1 MKVAII
7 APSGV
12 PFIWGGAENIWKVL
26 WLTLN
31 QQENITAELIK
42 LPSPEHDFWAI
53 IQSYQNFAELDLNHF
68 DLIIST
74 KYPAWMVSHP
84 RHILF
89 MQHTLRGLYD
99 TYPAHL
105 TKNIDHLAQKLPALC
120 HLLNIKK
127 PNRTHLSEC
136 FVELKRIKELQILNQ
151 QDIALP
157 GPLLRALIH
166 FFDAVAL
173 APGQILR
180 YTAIAHEVANRKEY
194 FPGGIKPD
202 VLYHPSSLPQAGVI
216 ADTHISPAIFTA
228 SRLDGPK
235 RIDLLIKAY
244 CKSGVKTPLRIAGTG
259 PQSPELQKLIPP
271 NAAITLLGH
280 LSEQQLAQEY
290 ANALFVPFIPEHE
303 DFGLISYE
311 AMIAGKAVLSCT
323 DSGGATELIRHMENG
338 LIVKPDCDEIA
349 KAIKQLS
356 DHPSLS
362 HQLGQKAY
370 NTVKDINWPALVK
383 ELLNKNAQYLP
394 KILVLNTYPIYPVV
408 SGGQARLYHLYS
420 ELSMLGYSVE
430 ILNLDFNTR
439 VIKSRNLNENFI
451 EVLIPVSDEFRKKS
465 SAEEK
470 RLNISCV
477 DWLAAAHPELLPEWQ
492 AEIKRRAPWA
502 SMVICSHPYA
512 YPAMVQAGVK
522 QWLYEAHNVEAD
534 LKSQIYRQHPNEA
547 QKIKELESQ
556 CAIGAQHIICCSNED
571 SQRMQALY
579 QIPDHQFS
587 IIANGV
593 DTQNIKY
600 LDQAGRKE
608 IRVQMGLEPTN
619 NISLFMGSNHGPNIE
634 AAEQILIAAEQDL
647 SLQYIILGSVADAFK
662 QRKIPN
668 NVRFLGVVS
677 QAEKQLWLKIASI
690 ALNPMLNGSGSNL
703 KLIEY
708 AAAGL
713 PIISTEFGVR
723 GTKFEAGVHYIKT
736 HNFTETIKKTLKLTD
751 IKLDQITRKTAEYIN
766 NELYWKSLAEKY
778 QKEIKASM
786 CKAKNKE
793 ESIILPPSIPISSLL
808 Y

>member
-1 MKVAII
+1 M
-7 APSGV
+7 
-12 PFIWGGAENIWKVL
+12 
-26 WLTLN
+26 
-31 QQENITAELIK
+31 
-42 LPSPEHDFWAI
+42 
-53 IQSYQNFAELDLNHF
+53 
-68 DLIIST
+68 
-74 KYPAWMVSHP
+74 
-84 RHILF
+84 
-89 MQHTLRGLYD
+89 
-99 TYPAHL
+99 
-105 TKNIDHLAQKLPALC
+105 AQKLPALY
-120 HLLNIKK
+120 HLLSIKN
-127 PNRTHLSEC
+127 PNRTHLVEC
-136 FVELKRIKELQILNQ
+136 FAELKRIKELQILSP
-151 QDIALP
+151 QDITLP
-157 GPLLRALIH
+157 GPLLRSIIH

-173 APGQILR
+173 APGQIFR

-194 FPGGIKPD
+194 FPDGIKPD

-216 ADTHISPAIFTA
+216 ANTQIPPAIFTA
-228 SRLDGPK
+228 SRLDAPK
-235 RIDLLIKAY
+235 RINLLIQAY

-259 PQSPELQKLIPP
+259 PQGTELQKLIPP

-280 LSEQQLAQEY
+280 ISEQQLAQEY

-303 DFGLISYE
+303 DFGLITYE

-323 DSGGATELIRHMENG
+323 DSGGVTELVKDMENG
-338 LIVKPDCDEIA
+338 LLVKPECDEIA
-349 KAIKQLS
+349 KAIKQLCEN
-356 DHPSLS
+356 PSLS
-362 HQLGQKAY
+362 YQLGQQAY
-370 NTVKDINWPALVK
+370 NTVKDINWPTLAK
-383 ELLNKNAQYLP
+383 DLLNVNVPYQP
-394 KILVLNTYPIYPVV
+394 KILVLNTYPIYPVI

-439 VIKSRNLNENFI
+439 IIKSRNLNENFI
-451 EVLIPVSDEFRKKS
+451 EVLIPVGNEFRKKL

-502 SMVICSHPYA
+502 SVVICSHPYA
-512 YPAMVQAGVK
+512 YPAMIQAGVK

-534 LKSQIYRQHPNEA
+534 LKAQIYQQHPNEA
-547 QKIKELESQ
+547 QKIKELEFQ
-556 CAIGAQHIICCSNED
+556 CAMGALHIICCSNED

-587 IIANGV
+587 VIANGA

-608 IRVQMGLEPTN
+608 IRMQMGLESTN
-619 NISLFMGSNHGPNIE
+619 NISLFMGSNHGPNLE
-634 AAEQILIAAEQDL
+634 AVEKILIAAAQDI

-662 QRKIPN
+662 QRKLPD

-677 QAEKQLWLKIASI
+677 QAEKQLWLQITSI
-690 ALNPMLNGSGSNL
+690 GLNPMLNGSGSNL

-723 GTKFEAGVHYIKT
+723 GTRFETGVHYIKIKNIT
-736 HNFTETIKKTLKLTD
+736 DTIKNTLTLTD
-751 IKLDQITRKTAEYIN
+751 IQLDKITRKTAEYIK
-766 NELYWKSLAEKY
+766 NELSWQSLAERY
-778 QKEIKASM
+778 HKEIKTGIHTVKS
-786 CKAKNKE
+786 KE
-793 ESIILPPSIPISSLL
+793 ESILPSPSLPISSLL